1 MDNNIKEQ
9 NQYRS
14 AIMGTDPIWPL
25 LFKFSGP
32 AIISMTVASTYNI
45 VDAVFVGRLG
55 TEALA
60 ALSVTYPLSLSFL
73 AIAAGTGVGATSLIS
88 RYLGK
93 SERVESYKAASVAIT
108 LCLIL
113 SLCVIL
119 SCLPNMKPLLTA
131 LGAQNSVLLLAEEY
145 ISVQIKLIVF
155 YYITMVLGH
164 VIRAFGNPMFS
175 STVMIMSSLSN
186 IILDP
191 LFIFGLGPIPAMG
204 VKGAAVATVIAQAMS
219 SIIYLCYLFSK
230 SSGYKFSA
238 RYFIPYPKVVYEIY
252 RIGFASIVRSGV
264 QFLVMGVINREAASH
279 GVVTLALI
287 GVLIRLGRFVQM
299 PAIGIGQGLL
309 PLIGFNFGAQKMK
322 RVKELVYKASFSG
335 SIWSWLCWALIMIFP
350 GYVLA
355 AFGLDSTILKDGVYA
370 VRLYFCCIFIIGVQM
385 VPGFFFQGIGQGFPA
400 SMLSAAKFLIFLLPL
415 ILFLTPAYG
424 VTGLWVSFPIADMLT
439 FFAGLIWMLLEFRK
453 QGIICIDK
461 QKLHELIGTN

>member
-1 MDNNIKEQ
+1 MENNYKEQ
-9 NQYRS
+9 KQHRS
-14 AIMGTDPIWPL
+14 AVIGTDPIWPL

-32 AIISMTVASTYNI
+32 AIISMTVASSYNL

-55 TEALA
+55 AEALA
-60 ALSVTYPLSLSFL
+60 ALSVTYPLNLSFL

-88 RYLGK
+88 RYLGTG
-93 SERVESYKAASVAIT
+93 ERLKACITASVAIT

-113 SLCVIL
+113 SAGVIF
-119 SCLPNMKPLLTA
+119 SCLPNMKPILMA

-155 YYITMVLGH
+155 FYLTMVLGH
-164 VIRAFGNPMFS
+164 IIRAFGNPLIS
-175 STVMIMSSLSN
+175 STVMILSSIVN
-186 IILDP
+186 VILDP
-191 LFIFGLGPIPAMG
+191 VFIFGIGPIPAMG
-204 VKGAAVATVIAQAMS
+204 VKGAAIATVIAQALS
-219 SIIYLCYLFSK
+219 AIIYLGYLFSK
-230 SSGYKFSA
+230 KSGYEYRA
-238 RYFIPYPKVVYEIY
+238 RYFIPHLKVVSEIY

-264 QFLVMGVINREAASH
+264 QFLAMGVINRAASSH
-279 GVVTLALI
+279 GVVTLALM

-309 PLIGFNFGAQKMK
+309 PLIGYNFGAQKMK

-335 SIWSWLCWALIMIFP
+335 SIWSGLCWALIMIFP
-350 GYVLA
+350 GHVLA
-355 AFGLDSTILKDGVYA
+355 AFGLNTTILEDGVYA

-415 ILFLTPAYG
+415 ILLLTPVYG
-424 VTGLWVSFPIADMLT
+424 VTGLWLSFPIADMLT
-439 FFAGLIWMLLEFRK
+439 FFTGLIWMMIEFRK
-453 QGIICIDK
+453 QGILKRAD
-461 QKLHELIGTN
+461 T